1 MLACVLPWLTTRLP
15 AQNVAPARSAEL
27 YDTAAFDGAQR
38 ALKAGDLAGAMRG
51 YCRMFERRSEG
62 LWTMSVILLCDPGKV
77 AEYVAMI
84 RNPSPVFVQA
94 KQFQGQWCYRV
105 CAGVT
110 RSRGEAVRWRAL
122 LPEKLQAEGPFP
134 VEILRPCEGNP
145 GGAPSEVASPT
156 ATVTPTHSDSTP
168 ATPKAPPALPEL
180 TGATAPLAG
189 VQSPANR
196 AEGETWFQKGLTAQA
211 KGRRREAEEDYRKAL
226 EADPG
231 RPEVLNNLGV
241 LYLQQNRYTEAQAL
255 FQRALDRAPAYSR
268 AHLNLAGALWG
279 LDDRDH
285 AILEARNA
293 VTLDPTDV
301 SAHLTL
307 ASFLLAAGEKAAAGD
322 EARRVLLL
330 DPGNSQAKVFLAS
343 AAPAAKPGASP

>member
-1 MLACVLPWLTTRLP
+1 MACVIPWLPLRLLAQTT
-15 AQNVAPARSAEL
+15 ASARSKRL
-27 YDTAAFDGAQR
+27 YDTAALDRAQR
-38 ALKAGDLAGAMRG
+38 ALKAGDLAGAVQD
-51 YCRMFERRSEG
+51 YCRMFAGRDQG
-62 LWTMSVILLCDPGKV
+62 LWTMSVILLCDQGKV
-77 AEYVAMI
+77 AEYAAMI

-94 KQFQGQWCYRV
+94 KEFQGQWCYRV

-110 RSRGEAVRWRAL
+110 RNRGEAMRWRAL
-122 LPEKLQAEGPFP
+122 LPKKLQAEGPFP
-134 VEILRPCEGNP
+134 VQITRPCEESRGIASSVAPSAASP
-145 GGAPSEVASPT
+145 GSSPQLSSDVPAQKAPLVLPVLPAPTAPPGAP
-156 ATVTPTHSDSTP
+156 
-168 ATPKAPPALPEL
+168 
-180 TGATAPLAG
+180 
-189 VQSPANR
+189 QSPAKR

-211 KGRRREAEEDYRKAL
+211 KGRRSEAEEDYRRAL
-226 EADPG
+226 DAEPG

-241 LYLQQNRYTEAQAL
+241 IYLQQNRYKEAQAL
-255 FQRALDRAPAYSR
+255 FQTALDRAPAYSR

-307 ASFLLAAGEKAAAGD
+307 ASFLLATGEKAAAAE

-343 AAPAAKPGASP
+343 AAPAAKPAASP